1 MGKTMTVQGL
11 KAGMAAMVCL
21 AALTGCDG
29 EAYTLYRSSV
39 IMPDGRL
46 HIATFDA
53 ADGDRYNDE
62 NCRAAQTLFQAQ
74 PDVKVRYWCE
84 KGRFKK

>member
-1 MGKTMTVQGL
+1 MTARRL
-11 KAGMAAMVCL
+11 IAGAAVAYI
-21 AALTGCDG
+21 AALAGCGVSDG
-29 EAYTLYRSSV
+29 DAFTLYRSSAITQDARMHV
-39 IMPDGRL
+39 
-46 HIATFDA
+46 ASFDTA
-53 ADGDRYNDE
+53 EGDRYNDE